1 MARRYETVYI
11 FDPALEEPAIT
22 ERLERF
28 HALLTKDSKGTITN
42 LSHWGKRSL
51 AYPIKKKDA
60 GYYVVAQYEAA
71 ADLLPEYE
79 RAVKLDEGVIR
90 FLVVVS
96 EGLPAKPEA
105 APPVIAADVV
115 DEIEEDDA

>member
-28 HALLTKDSKGTITN
+28 HALLTKDGKGTITN
-42 LSHWGKRSL
+42 LAQWGKRSL
-51 AYPIKKKDA
+51 AYPIKKKDT

-90 FLVVVS
+90 VLVVVS
-96 EGLPAKPEA
+96 AGLPAKPEA
-105 APPVIAADVV
+105 APAVIAADVV
-115 DEIEEDDA
+115 DEIEEDEA

>member
-22 ERLERF
+22 ERLDRF
-28 HALLTKDSKGTITN
+28 HTLLTKDGKGTITN
-42 LSHWGKRSL
+42 LAQWGKRALS
-51 AYPIKKKDA
+51 YPIKKKDT
-60 GYYVVAQYEAA
+60 GYYVVAQFETA

-96 EGLPAKPEA
+96 EGLPVKPEA
-105 APPVIAADVV
+105 APAVITADVV
-115 DEIEEDDA
+115 DEIEEDEA